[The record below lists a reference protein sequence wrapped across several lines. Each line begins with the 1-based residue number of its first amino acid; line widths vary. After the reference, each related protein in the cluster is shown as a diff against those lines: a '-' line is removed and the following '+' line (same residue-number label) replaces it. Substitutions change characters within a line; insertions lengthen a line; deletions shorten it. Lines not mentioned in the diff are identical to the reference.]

1 MQQFSLSQI
10 VASLNVA
17 ICQTAK
23 RTLFMTFQ
31 AIRISSDGHMA
42 EIVNAGHNFPLL
54 VRLGEVKG
62 IVVRGER
69 LGDNPTAR
77 YESIHFD
84 LMQGDMLLLYTDGV
98 TEYLNAAG
106 AEYGEKRLRKVIAT
120 LGKCDVNT
128 AMEYFW
134 SDFTQFCGEAPQND
148 DITLLFTKVV

>member
-1 MQQFSLSQI
+1 
-10 VASLNVA
+10 
-17 ICQTAK
+17 
-23 RTLFMTFQ
+23 
-31 AIRISSDGHMA
+31 MA

-106 AEYGEKRLRKVIAT
+106 AEYGEKRLRMRFFVHTGAFFAVDRARIFAGDGFFAKKPV
-120 LGKCDVNT
+120 
-128 AMEYFW
+128 
-134 SDFTQFCGEAPQND
+134 
-148 DITLLFTKVV
+148 